1 MTSAVSTI
9 PLGHD
14 DKQVLIHDRKT
25 QDFLSDVR
33 LYCCSTQVKHVL
45 LGHIKVNL
53 LYDPKL

>member
-1 MTSAVSTI
+1 MPSAVSTI

-14 DKQVLIHDRKT
+14 DKQVLIYVRKT

-33 LYCCSTQVKHVL
+33 LYCCSTQVKQVL

-53 LYDPKL
+53 LHTI